1 MKQMIWSLFINKK
14 IYKAVNWTFK
24 TGKTKKKK
32 KYQRKKSVKL
42 KSICKIEK
50 YQVR

>member
-24 TGKTKKKK
+24 TGKTKKKRNIRERN
-32 KYQRKKSVKL
+32 Q
-42 KSICKIEK
+42 
-50 YQVR
+50 